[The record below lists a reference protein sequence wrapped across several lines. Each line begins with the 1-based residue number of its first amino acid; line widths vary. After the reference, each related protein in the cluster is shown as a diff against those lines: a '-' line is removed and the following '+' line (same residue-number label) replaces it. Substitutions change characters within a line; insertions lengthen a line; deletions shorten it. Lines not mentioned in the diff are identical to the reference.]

1 MHDRRSL
8 DRADALGRADARD
21 RSVALPERRPVVR
34 AHVYAAG
41 VPFLQFLRHPQR
53 EPGLADATGSRQRD
67 LAHGRIRT
75 LGRTGLSPLGH
86 LAIAGGK
93 VVACGGRE
101 VMRLRGPRTRVV
113 DLEGSAVLPGFNDA
127 HAHVVYYGL
136 TRFAAD
142 LSGVRGID
150 EILDRLKEH
159 ARTLKPGDWEH
170 GMGYRT
176 DELTERRQPHRTELD
191 RVTGERPAFIDERG
205 GHARVA
211 NSAALAAAGITTE
224 TPNPKG
230 GRIGRDLNRSA
241 NGLLLESAMRLVA
254 DVQPLPGL
262 ERRVEGVLKAQELL
276 VSRGITSVGAA
287 VNRGFA
293 DDLRAYETLAYDG
306 RLRMRVNEF
315 LSWELLEAASGLGVR
330 TGFGGSMVR
339 AGPIKVFVDGGA
351 ERVAVR
357 SGGGVWRTTRE
368 ELRDLVARATA
379 AGLQVAAHA
388 IGDAAIEAMCD
399 AVEAAGGR
407 HLRHRVEHCTICP
420 PDLQARLAQ
429 LGMVAVMQPVAARF
443 GRVAST
449 IFFPVRDRTHLAPHR
464 GLMRAGVPV
473 AFSSDL
479 PVLLDPNPWPGIRVA
494 VDDQVNG
501 ISLLAALRAY
511 TSAGAYATFEEDVK
525 GTLEPGMLADLQ
537 VYCGDPLGED
547 PNVNW
552 EELRPRAVLL
562 GGARVY
568 GSL

>member
-1 MHDRRSL
+1 L
-8 DRADALGRADARD
+8 VGILRAELILAR
-21 RSVALPERRPVVR
+21 
-34 AHVYAAG
+34 G
-41 VPFLQFLRHPQR
+41 K
-53 EPGLADATGSRQRD
+53 
-67 LAHGRIRT
+67 IRT
-75 LGRTGLSPLGH
+75 LGRTGLTPHSH

-101 VMRLRGPRTRVV
+101 VMGLRGPRTRVV
-113 DLEGSAVLPGFNDA
+113 ELGGSAVLPGFNDA

-142 LSGVRGID
+142 LTGAKGID
-150 EILDRLKEH
+150 DILDRLQGH
-159 ARTLKPGDWEH
+159 AARLKPGEWLQ

-191 RVTGERPAFIDERG
+191 RVTGDHPAYIDERG

-211 NSAALAAAGITTE
+211 NSAALAAAAVNAE
-224 TPNPKG
+224 TPNPNG
-230 GRIGRDLNRSA
+230 GRIGRDLNGSP
-241 NGLLLESAMRLVA
+241 NGLLLESAMRIVA
-254 DVQPLPGL
+254 DVQPAPRL
-262 ERRVEGVLKAQELL
+262 ERRIDGVLKAQDLL

-293 DDLRAYETLAYDG
+293 DDLRAYERLLCDG
-306 RLRMRVNEF
+306 RLRLRVNEF
-315 LSWELLEAASGLGVR
+315 MSWELLEAASDLGVR
-330 TGFGGSMVR
+330 AGFGGSMLR

-351 ERVAVR
+351 ERVAMR
-357 SGGGVWRTTRE
+357 SGGGVWRTTPE
-368 ELRDLVARATA
+368 ELKALVGRASA

-399 AVEAAGGR
+399 AVEAAGATA
-407 HLRHRVEHCTICP
+407 LRHRVEHCTICP
-420 PDLQARLAQ
+420 PDLQSRLARL
-429 LGMVAVMQPVAARF
+429 GVVAVMQPLAARF

-464 GLMRAGVPV
+464 GLLRAGVAV

-479 PVLLDPNPWPGIRVA
+479 PVATDPNPWPGIRVA

-511 TSAGAYATFEEDVK
+511 TTAGAYVSFEEDLK

-537 VYCGDPLGED
+537 VYKGDPIGED
-547 PNVNW
+547 ADGVDW
-552 EELRPRAVLL
+552 ENLRPRAVLL
-562 GGARVY
+562 GGAVVA
-568 GSL
+568 GSLSSR